1 MESLTTTIVTG
12 TYSNAYIS
20 PSAPTNNGSGLSLPI
35 TLPNPQVNIPKPL
48 SYEFR
53 VVESWSGDKLVK
65 VGLQVQITEHDAYG
79 YGLIK
84 RPWTDVPRFKMD
96 VATGITTQL

>member
-1 MESLTTTIVTG
+1 MESLTPTIATG
-12 TYSNAYIS
+12 TYSSTY
-20 PSAPTNNGSGLSLPI
+20 TNTTSNSSGLQLN
-35 TLPNPQVNIPKPL
+35 LPNPQVNIPKPL

-65 VGLQVQITEHDAYG
+65 VGLQVQVTEHDAYG

-84 RPWTDVPRFKMD
+84 RPWADVPRFKLD
-96 VATGITTQL
+96 VATGITIQL